1 MPLDPGTRLGHYDVT
16 ALLGEGGM
24 GQVWQATDTQLNRQ
38 VALKILP
45 DAFAADPERLA
56 RFTREAQILASL
68 NHPNIAA
75 IHGIEEDEVEGRRA
89 LVLELVE
96 GPTLADRISK
106 GPIPV
111 DEALPI
117 AKQIAEALEAAHE
130 AGVIHRDLKPANI
143 KVREDGTVKVLDFG
157 LAKALEPN
165 PDADPSQ
172 SPTLTAAA
180 TQMGVIM
187 GTAAYMS
194 PEQARGK
201 TVDKR
206 ADIWAFGAVL
216 FEMLTG
222 QRPFKGRDVSETLAA
237 VMMKEPEWPA
247 LPTTLPAP
255 LSRLLRR
262 CLEKEPKDRLR
273 DIGDA
278 RVDLGDVHEAPPT
291 TDVPIPVASVSQ
303 PAGWRQVL
311 PWVARMVAVGL
322 ITGLAVW
329 TFTRPPEAL
338 TTRFIIEPPPGVTVR
353 GILSLSPD
361 GRTLAFGGVTA
372 GLPQVHLRPLDQL
385 EAVPLRGAEGTAP
398 FDFSP
403 DGQALLVAD
412 AGGDGG
418 IPPGSSL
425 KRVPVAG
432 GPTTTVAAGQT
443 PGATWRPDGTIVLG
457 GTSGNGLR
465 LVRAPGGEATPLT
478 TLAEG
483 EVGHASPTSLPNGR
497 AVLFHTFAGNLDTAQ
512 VAVYDFETEQRT
524 NLLLGTKPAFS
535 PTGHLIF
542 WRDGSL
548 WAVPFDPDRLEVEG
562 DPVAVVEGVSGD
574 RDGAYA
580 LADNGTLVYLP
591 TGGGAAPTS
600 TLGWVDRNGQMTT
613 PVVEGVGLAM
623 PRLSPDGSRVVFRRL
638 SESGDEDLWVRD
650 LERGS
655 ETKLT
660 ETGGPNQYPV
670 WTPDGRTVSFG
681 RGLLDRELFSRPAD
695 LSREADMIRP
705 TEGASNPGSWTPDGE
720 TLVYYATKPD
730 GSERD
735 IWMLPSDGEPVPF
748 LATAFNERAPRLS
761 PNGKWLAY
769 ISNQAG
775 GDQVFVQ
782 AFPDGGPVTPISTG
796 PGTEVVW
803 SRDGR
808 ELFYRDGN
816 QLWVVDVETAP
827 GFTARRPTVLFEAPY
842 DLELP
847 ANRIL
852 VGYAN
857 YDVSPDGQQ
866 FLMLR
871 TAEAAETPGIVVVLN
886 WFEELTARVPVD

>member
-1 MPLDPGTRLGHYDVT
+1 MPLTPGTRLGHYNVT

-38 VALKILP
+38 VALKIVP

-75 IHGIEEDEVEGRRA
+75 SHGIEEDEVEGRRA

-111 DEALPI
+111 EDALPI

-157 LAKALEPN
+157 LAKALDPN

-206 ADIWAFGAVL
+206 ADIWAFGVVL
-216 FEMLTG
+216 YEMLTG
-222 QRPFKGRDVSETLAA
+222 TRPFQGEDVSLTLASVMKSDVNVTVLPAELPETLRTVIRQCLQKDPRRRIRDV
-237 VMMKEPEWPA
+237 
-247 LPTTLPAP
+247 
-255 LSRLLRR
+255 
-262 CLEKEPKDRLR
+262 
-273 DIGDA
+273 
-278 RVDLGDVHEAPPT
+278 GDVSLAMDGAFETVVSGPRTEA
-291 TDVPIPVASVSQ
+291 VAPQ
-303 PAGWRQVL
+303 PAGWRQAL
-311 PWVARMVAVGL
+311 PWVAGIVVASV

-329 TFTRPPEAL
+329 TFMQPPEAL
-338 TTRFIIEPPPGVTVR
+338 TTRFTIEPPPGVTVR
-353 GILSLSPD
+353 GLLSLSPD
-361 GRTLAFGGVTA
+361 GRTLAFHGVTVS
-372 GLPQVHLRPLDQL
+372 GSQVHLRPLDQL
-385 EAVPLRGAEGTAP
+385 EAVPLRGAEGTVP
-398 FDFSP
+398 FGFSP

-412 AGGDGG
+412 ANAAGAIAVGG
-418 IPPGSSL
+418 SL

-432 GPTTTVAAGQT
+432 GPTTTVAADWV
-443 PGATWRPDGTIVLG
+443 ANAAWRPDGTIVLG

-483 EVGHASPTSLPNGR
+483 ERGHYAPTSLPNGR
-497 AVLFHTFAGNLDTAQ
+497 AVLFYSSTGNPNTAQ

-548 WAVPFDPDRLEVEG
+548 WAVPFDPDRLDVEG
-562 DPVAVVEGVSGD
+562 DPIAVVEGVSD
-574 RDGAYA
+574 DYDGAYA
-580 LADNGTLVYLP
+580 LADNGTMVYLP
-591 TGGGAAPTS
+591 TGGGAASTS

-613 PVVEGVGLAM
+613 PLAL
-623 PRLSPDGSRVVFRRL
+623 RCLGSRPM
-638 SESGDEDLWVRD
+638 G
-650 LERGS
+650 
-655 ETKLT
+655 
-660 ETGGPNQYPV
+660 PV
-670 WTPDGRTVSFG
+670 WHFQDSQSTVTTTSGSGTWNAGWRPD
-681 RGLLDRELFSRPAD
+681 
-695 LSREADMIRP
+695 
-705 TEGASNPGSWTPDGE
+705 
-720 TLVYYATKPD
+720 
-730 GSERD
+730 
-735 IWMLPSDGEPVPF
+735 
-748 LATAFNERAPRLS
+748 
-761 PNGKWLAY
+761 
-769 ISNQAG
+769 
-775 GDQVFVQ
+775 
-782 AFPDGGPVTPISTG
+782 
-796 PGTEVVW
+796 
-803 SRDGR
+803 
-808 ELFYRDGN
+808 
-816 QLWVVDVETAP
+816 
-827 GFTARRPTVLFEAPY
+827 
-842 DLELP
+842 
-847 ANRIL
+847 
-852 VGYAN
+852 
-857 YDVSPDGQQ
+857 
-866 FLMLR
+866 
-871 TAEAAETPGIVVVLN
+871 
-886 WFEELTARVPVD
+886 